1 MTIQI
6 LSVST
11 FGLWS
16 FESEITLQ
24 CYHHS
29 SSVKLGFDVAW
40 DLKSHSLEPSMSIV
54 ASIHQESPRL
64 QQVKIRSDKINVFA
78 VQPESQESKDWF
90 LSKTL
95 VDLKAILMILFL
107 SMFWTLWYKSSSDWG
122 LFFSSYSVSA
132 NET

>member
-29 SSVKLGFDVAW
+29 SSEKLGFDVAW
-40 DLKSHSLEPSMSIV
+40 DLKSHSLEPSISIV

-107 SMFWTLWYKSSSDWG
+107 SIFWTLWYKSSSDWG